1 MYNFASD
8 YLEGAHPQV
17 MEALNKTNFIQ
28 TVGYGEDQYCQKAK
42 DKIKAIL
49 ENENVDIHFLVGGTQ
64 TNMIMISSALKDY
77 QAVIAVDSGHIN
89 VHETGA
95 VEFTGHKILTKPH
108 QDGKMIP
115 EMIDEIMREHPD
127 EHMVQPKMVYISQT
141 TEYGTYY
148 TLEELKGIYECC
160 QQNNLYLFIDGA
172 RLGSALV
179 LKDAPTLQE
188 MALYSD
194 VFYIGGTKMGALFGE
209 CLVIIND
216 ELKTDFRYHIKQKG
230 AMLAKGRLLGV
241 QFNALFENDLYLEI
255 GKHEN
260 ECADILRKKRF
271 KRGSIDFDFPE
282 SKIILDKDGRPV
294 DIKPYDRNV
303 ATKLIEDF
311 MLAANETVAED
322 YFWQEVPFLYRTHEN
337 PDPEKILK
345 LSTFINN
352 FGYSMHITDEI
363 HPKEL
368 QKLLEKIAGSDE
380 ENLISRLTLR
390 SMKKA
395 KYTAECIGHFGLAAK
410 YYCHFTSPIRR
421 YPDLQIH
428 RIIKECLHGGMSEKR
443 KLHYDKILPD
453 VAEQASA
460 TERRADEAERDT
472 DKLKMV
478 QYMSA
483 HIGEYFD
490 GVISG
495 VTNWGIYVEL
505 PNTIEGM
512 VSVNNICLLY
522 TSDAADE

>member
-141 TEYGTYY
+141 TE
-148 TLEELKGIYECC
+148 
-160 QQNNLYLFIDGA
+160 FIDGA

-260 ECADILRKKRF
+260 ECADILRKGF
-271 KRGSIDFDFPE
+271 KDKGYKMYIESPSNQIFP
-282 SKIILDKDGRPV
+282 IV
-294 DIKPYDRNV
+294 DQQ
-303 ATKLIEDF
+303 T
-311 MLAANETVAED
+311 
-322 YFWQEVPFLYRTHEN
+322 
-337 PDPEKILK
+337 
-345 LSTFINN
+345 
-352 FGYSMHITDEI
+352 
-363 HPKEL
+363 
-368 QKLLEKIAGSDE
+368 LEKINKNYITTYMFKIDDQHICIRLVTSWATSKEICEQFIE
-380 ENLISRLTLR
+380 EL
-390 SMKKA
+390 
-395 KYTAECIGHFGLAAK
+395 
-410 YYCHFTSPIRR
+410 
-421 YPDLQIH
+421 
-428 RIIKECLHGGMSEKR
+428 
-443 KLHYDKILPD
+443 
-453 VAEQASA
+453 
-460 TERRADEAERDT
+460 
-472 DKLKMV
+472 
-478 QYMSA
+478 
-483 HIGEYFD
+483 
-490 GVISG
+490 
-495 VTNWGIYVEL
+495 
-505 PNTIEGM
+505 
-512 VSVNNICLLY
+512 
-522 TSDAADE
+522 

>member
-148 TLEELKGIYECC
+148 TLEELKAIYECC
-160 QQNNLYLFIDGA
+160 QKNNLYLFIDGA

-241 QFNALFENDLYLEI
+241 QFNALFENDLYE
-255 GKHEN
+255 
-260 ECADILRKKRF
+260 
-271 KRGSIDFDFPE
+271 
-282 SKIILDKDGRPV
+282 
-294 DIKPYDRNV
+294 
-303 ATKLIEDF
+303 
-311 MLAANETVAED
+311 
-322 YFWQEVPFLYRTHEN
+322 
-337 PDPEKILK
+337 
-345 LSTFINN
+345 
-352 FGYSMHITDEI
+352 
-363 HPKEL
+363 
-368 QKLLEKIAGSDE
+368 
-380 ENLISRLTLR
+380 
-390 SMKKA
+390 
-395 KYTAECIGHFGLAAK
+395 
-410 YYCHFTSPIRR
+410 
-421 YPDLQIH
+421 
-428 RIIKECLHGGMSEKR
+428 
-443 KLHYDKILPD
+443 
-453 VAEQASA
+453 
-460 TERRADEAERDT
+460 
-472 DKLKMV
+472 
-478 QYMSA
+478 
-483 HIGEYFD
+483 HIGEPA
-490 GVISG
+490 IA
-495 VTNWGIYVEL
+495 
-505 PNTIEGM
+505 
-512 VSVNNICLLY
+512 
-522 TSDAADE
+522 AADKIREGLKENGIELYLDAPTNQVFCVVENAFMEKLAQKVEFSFWEKKDENHTVIRFATSWATTMEDVDELIKLIKQINE